1 MENLSYGT
9 NSIFNTHTWHL
20 IQEEISKPSLNME
33 VAKIGDAIPYVDNRL
48 RISDIAF
55 LDNMELDQQL
65 LDMIIDWNNNIS
77 KWKWNITSLEFPQY
91 GIYNKGG
98 YYGWH
103 RDVVHPNS
111 PDYDPNIVRKISI
124 SIWLNDPDE
133 YEGGELD
140 IEVGGPRDDLRYHT
154 FKLPKGSI
162 IVFPSNS
169 WHRVRP
175 ITSGV
180 RKSLVVWFSGPP
192 FR

>member
-1 MENLSYGT
+1 
-9 NSIFNTHTWHL
+9 
-20 IQEEISKPSLNME
+20 ME
-33 VAKIGDAIPYVDNRL
+33 VAKIGDAIPYVDDRL
-48 RISDIAF
+48 RISDIVF
-55 LDNMELDQQL
+55 LDNMELNQQL
-65 LDMIIDWNNNIS
+65 LDMIVDWNNNIS
-77 KWKWNITSLEFPQY
+77 KWNWNITSLEFPQY

-103 RDVVHPNS
+103 IDVVHPNS
-111 PDYDPNIVRKISI
+111 PDYNPNIVRKISI

-140 IEVGGPRDDLRYHT
+140 IEVDGPNADSRYVT
-154 FKLPKGSI
+154 FKLSKGSI
-162 IVFPSNS
+162 VVFPSDK

-180 RKSLVVWFSGPP
+180 RKSLVAWFLGPP

>member
-33 VAKIGDAIPYVDNRL
+33 VAKIGDAIPYVDDRL

-55 LDNMELDQQL
+55 LDNMELNQQL

-103 RDVVHPNS
+103 KDVVHPNS

-133 YEGGELD
+133 YEGGE
-140 IEVGGPRDDLRYHT
+140 IQFHYHKT
-154 FKLPKGSI
+154 FFYRVKPPKGTAVI
-162 IVFPSNS
+162 FPA
-169 WHRVRP
+169 WLPHRVTPVRSGKR
-175 ITSGV
+175 TSIV
-180 RKSLVVWFSGPP
+180 AWMRGP
-192 FR
+192 FFK